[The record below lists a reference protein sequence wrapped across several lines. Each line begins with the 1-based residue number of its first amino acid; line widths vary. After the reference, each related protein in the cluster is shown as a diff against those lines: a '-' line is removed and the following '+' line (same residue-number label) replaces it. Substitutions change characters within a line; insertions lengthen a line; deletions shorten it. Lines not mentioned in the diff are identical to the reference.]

1 LFILRENYQSDILTV
16 NKHRGRIVMNK
27 ISYKTRGKAVNMR
40 VIRNVLNL
48 SERGLY
54 FIDTINS

>member
-1 LFILRENYQSDILTV
+1 
-16 NKHRGRIVMNK
+16 MNK

-54 FIDTINS
+54 FIDTVNS